1 MKMKEVNLMES
12 DVIMITKK
20 PGIKDCVRISSAGDI
35 PEFLQE
41 VVKVEGDSLIL
52 DCLEGEERAPLGSVI
67 AYEQLESG
75 KMNVWNKANWKDTTQ
90 EIDGVFYE
98 LPKPNKAVRVGED
111 LPDYVKEG
119 LGERLT
125 KLDDGTFQIDAGW
138 GLVQCAPNNGYIVIY
153 GTKEDG
159 SLDANF
165 LTKGTPSFEQYFVL
179 DEDGNIIQTLSEY
192 DEQVSENTQS
202 NNMTM

>member
-1 MKMKEVNLMES
+1 METEM
-12 DVIMITKK
+12 IMITKK
-20 PGIKDCVRISSAGDI
+20 PGIKDCVRISSKEDI
-35 PEFLQE
+35 PEFLKE
-41 VVKVEGDSLIL
+41 VVKVEGDMLVL

-67 AYEQLESG
+67 AYEKLESG
-75 KMNVWNKANWKDTTQ
+75 KMNVWNKANWKETTR

-98 LPKPNKAVRVGED
+98 LPKPNKAVRVTEE
-111 LPDYVKEG
+111 LPSFVVEG

-125 KLDDGTFQIDAGW
+125 SLEDGSFQIDAGW
-138 GLVQCAPNNGYIVIY
+138 GLVQCAPNNGYLVIY

-179 DEDGNIIQTLSEY
+179 DEEGNIIQTLTEY
-192 DEQVSENTQS
+192 DEQIQDNAVSGNKRL
-202 NNMTM
+202 